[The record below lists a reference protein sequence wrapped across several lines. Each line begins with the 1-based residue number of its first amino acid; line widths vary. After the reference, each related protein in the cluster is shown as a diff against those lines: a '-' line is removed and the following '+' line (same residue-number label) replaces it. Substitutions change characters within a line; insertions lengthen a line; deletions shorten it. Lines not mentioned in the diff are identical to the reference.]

1 MKKSW
6 LLILICTLLQFLT
19 NAQHT
24 DLASLSSGELKTF
37 HVLTDSKG
45 KIFGYLLVYDKGI
58 VPKQNKEF
66 EFAVLDKN
74 LRQLIS
80 NTVIGPVYVVT
91 YSGYL
96 DYNNDLILYPRLR
109 EDAAKSHAKLQL
121 PKNYKVQLKDNTVSE
136 WADFCFENQQIVSCD
151 QSGTFK
157 DLKEDEKKEKKA
169 KGFVYESSVYKGD
182 YGGYLVIEYDD
193 YGKYNKNFTIRRFDD
208 NKQEQWVHTITDEVT
223 KKHFYFVRIVHID
236 STKLFGFKVFVNKNK
251 YESCHFMAWDMKNG
265 NLLKEELVEDVA
277 PESIVSML
285 FLNAEGLS
293 SYVDSY
299 KAFDDKIVGT
309 GRITKWNGLNSA
321 DRGYF
326 RCIIDKSSL
335 KLTYDKLYFNPDFK
349 TYFPKITEYG
359 DLEKGFNLS
368 IRDAFF
374 LADGSII
381 YIFEKYKYDSGFF
394 QGYSQKNDDLVFVIT
409 DADFKIKN
417 VKIMYKEKSVYSA
430 SDYLFGQ
437 YLHDG
442 KDFAFFYQDFKKGT
456 EADEDENWV
465 LFINTWIDGQLNEEQ
480 LKITSEKNA
489 IYPYIAKEGYIL
501 LREYNEKAKYN
512 QIRLEKLNF

>member
-6 LLILICTLLQFLT
+6 LIILVCTFLQFIS
-19 NAQHT
+19 NAQQT
-24 DLASLSSGELKTF
+24 DLASLSGGELKTF
-37 HVLTDSKG
+37 HLLTDWKG

-66 EFAVLDKN
+66 EFVVLDKN

-91 YSGYL
+91 YSGYM

-121 PKNYKVQLKDNTVSE
+121 PKSFKVQMKDNTVSE
-136 WADFCFENQQIVSCD
+136 WSDFCFENQEIVTCD
-151 QSGTFK
+151 QSSTFK
-157 DLKEDEKKEKKA
+157 DLKEEEKKEKKA
-169 KGFVYESSVYKGD
+169 NGFIHESDVYQGKF
-182 YGGYLVIEYDD
+182 GGFLVIEYDD
-193 YGKYNKNFTIRRFDD
+193 YEKYNKNFTIRRFDD

-236 STKLFGFKVFVNKNK
+236 STELFGFKVFVNKNK
-251 YESCHFMAWDMKNG
+251 YESCHFMVWDMKNG
-265 NLLKEELVEDVA
+265 NLLKEERIDQVST
-277 PESIVSML
+277 ESMVSML
-285 FLNAEGLS
+285 FLNAEGLGS
-293 SYVDSY
+293 RVDSH
-299 KAFDDKIVGT
+299 KAFDDKIVYT
-309 GRITKWNGLNSA
+309 GRINTWNGLNSI
-321 DRGYF
+321 DYGYF
-326 RCIIDKSSL
+326 RCIIDKETL
-335 KLTYDKLYFNPDFK
+335 KLSFDKVYFNTDFK
-349 TYFPKITEYG
+349 PYFPKIKENG
-359 DLEKGFNLS
+359 ELEKGFKLS
-368 IRDAFF
+368 IRDVFF

-381 YIFEKYKYDSGFF
+381 YIFEKYKYDAGFF
-394 QGYSQKNDDLVFVIT
+394 QGYSQKNDDLVFIIT
-409 DADFKIKN
+409 DANFKIKN

-442 KDFAFFYQDFKKGT
+442 KDFAFFYQDYQKGT
-456 EADEDENWV
+456 EGDDDENWI

-480 LKITSEKNA
+480 LKITSEKNV